1 MIGKITTPNTIEEK
15 DLPATV
21 SWDSLTEKPNSLS
34 DINYAESVQLN
45 VASVG
50 ISDLAI
56 QGWQFDGTFS
66 ASDNDTIAWTS
77 GTLRFK
83 DGTTFAISA
92 GNTGNIS
99 AVNYIYFSRAASTT
113 VLQVTTTAASAVGAN
128 KVLMCVCQNVAV
140 GKKATFQVFGGSGGV
155 GTLITADNIA
165 ANSITANEIASN
177 TITAAQIA
185 AGTITA
191 DRIQSGSITTTQLNF
206 TPVTAGGSAADI
218 NAYATK
224 INGTQI
230 VTGSI
235 TADQI
240 QSNTLTVGTNVGL
253 GTAQTASQVTTIV
266 GNTITTAYVNALNIT
281 TANLSA
287 SSITSGTITIGGTSQ
302 PSNLTIVESS
312 SGSAGSTT
320 SLLNWKSS
328 GGTLRGKIWSDS
340 SGYMGYNSIGG
351 RHYFYTNSNENVV
364 IQDGAQTIFNQG
376 ISCRGS
382 FNVGVPGGTTQNAR
396 FNNNVYFDN
405 GSSTTE
411 YIWGGSQHLDL
422 GAYSYISLL
431 STEVRLNWLTATG
444 ASPQIGTSGA
454 RFYLYGSTVR
464 YTTLTNDSDIR
475 LKKNVID
482 SDYGLAE
489 IEKLKPIKYEYKKD
503 DEGVHIGF
511 SAQDVEKIMP
521 ELVSEDEGVKCIST
535 IEMIPTL
542 VKAIQELSA
551 KIVMLEKNKVV
562 K

>member
-1 MIGKITTPNTIEEK
+1 MSEEKLTIPNKIEEK
-15 DLPATV
+15 ELPIIAD
-21 SWDSLTEKPNSLS
+21 WDILANKPTSLG
-34 DINYAESVQLN
+34 DINYSEKVQLN
-45 VASVG
+45 NATAGV
-50 ISDLAI
+50 SDLAI
-56 QGWQFDGTFS
+56 QGWQFDGTYS
-66 ASDNDTIAWTS
+66 ASDYRTVAWTS

-83 DGTTFAISA
+83 DGTSYAISA
-92 GNTGNIS
+92 GNTGS
-99 AVNYIYFSRAASTT
+99 MTASTVYYIYFAKATSTT
-113 VLQVTTTAASAVGAN
+113 VLQVGTVAANAVGSN
-128 KVLMCVCQNVAV
+128 KVLMAVCQASPTP
-140 GKKATFQVFGGSGGV
+140 KKATFQAFGGAGGLGV
-155 GTLITADNIA
+155 LLTADNIA
-165 ANSITANEIASN
+165 ANSITANEIAAN

-185 AGTITA
+185 
-191 DRIQSGSITTTQLNF
+191 SGSITAN
-206 TPVTAGGSAADI
+206 
-218 NAYATK
+218 
-224 INGTQI
+224 QI
-230 VTGSI
+230 ET
-235 TADQI
+235 
-240 QSNTLTVGTNVGL
+240 NTLTVGTNVGL

-266 GNTITTAYVNALNIT
+266 GNTVTTSYVNALSIT

-351 RHYFYTNSNENVV
+351 RHYFYTNNNENVV
-364 IQDGAQTIFNQG
+364 MQDGAQTIFNQG

-411 YIWGGSQHLDL
+411 YIWGGNQHLDI

-444 ASPQIGTSGA
+444 LSPQIGTSGA

-475 LKKNVID
+475 LKKNVVP
-482 SDYGLAE
+482 STYGLKE
-489 IEKLKPIKYEYKKD
+489 IEKLKPIRYEYKKED
-503 DEGVHIGF
+503 VGVHIGF

-521 ELVSEDEGVKCIST
+521 ELVSEDEGVKCLST
-535 IEMIPTL
+535 IEMIPTI
-542 VKAIQELSA
+542 VNAIQELSA
-551 KIVMLEKNKVV
+551 KISMLEKNNVLK
-562 K
+562 